1 MNGSTKPYK
10 LEFYPEITKFVIK
23 KFSEGYGYWRLSKLV
38 EEVYGVRIS
47 HMSIKR
53 YLDATCR
60 RVSENIKSNPEKVE
74 EARKLFLDTV
84 EQMRAANKELWNL
97 IKRLKA
103 EGKDIEIIAALREL
117 RKQVELQNRL
127 LGKLQIGTQI
137 NVQNT
142 NINTIQLAMQI
153 NKYLTK
159 MEEKGW
165 IIVKQHLKHKDAI
178 ERFEELVRERKKY
191 CEENLEE

>member
-1 MNGSTKPYK
+1 MGQVK
-10 LEFYPEITKFVIK
+10 LKSLIALHPELEKYIINKYR
-23 KFSEGYGYWRLSKLV
+23 EGYGYRSIANMLESEYDIKV
-38 EEVYGVRIS
+38 S
-47 HMSIKR
+47 HVSIKR
-53 YLDATCR
+53 FLDKKLAQIG
-60 RVSENIKSNPEKVE
+60 SEISDSEYKNKCMDI
-74 EARKLFLDTV
+74 FLDTV

-97 IKRLKA
+97 IERLKA

-153 NKYLTK
+153 NKYLAK

-178 ERFEELVRERKKY
+178 ERFEELVRERKKA
-191 CEENLEE
+191 ERID